1 MSASRTTPVVF
12 QAVVPGS
19 HSGVRI
25 TLKNGNAVTLTRSGY
40 TYTTSLPAA
49 QVLAGY
55 QQANMHNLVGY
66 LDVFDGGT
74 RTSRRNL
81 IVNVR
86 DATMPNVHV
95 TKLSA
100 DMVASTH
107 VVNMRDDEL
116 YWDGDIAP
124 EVVRKFYNAFP
135 DNFDFLAIVHQ
146 VDVGERHYVRVQN
159 ATPGLGIGVFN
170 NAATYGT
177 ARLQGIVEFPIAD
190 YFDLAEKAAL
200 HEIGHR
206 WMGYLNQAALR
217 PGQPH
222 WPISELAYGI
232 MGWSNPSYLNEGL
245 NFPFKIIPQPT
256 GDYLLQDIGEAKDFN
271 KLELYLMGLIP
282 KDQVGSFLVFTNQ
295 AQSGQL
301 TPGGTLHGPVQ
312 AVSISDIIAVDGE
325 RPLETGK
332 EFRVAT
338 IILSAGR
345 LLSQNEM
352 AFFDYMAARG
362 EATTELPYT
371 AGLASGIAKPLRL
384 ATGGRAWLNTHVQ

>member
-1 MSASRTTPVVF
+1 MKKYALLTFVAALGLISITVPITTRQAAHAQDNTSKNFVAPVVF

-146 VDVGERHYVRVQN
+146 VDVGERHRS
-159 ATPGLGIGVFN
+159 ARGKEIGEREH
-170 NAATYGT
+170 GT
-177 ARLQGIVEFPIAD
+177 ARGRRRP
-190 YFDLAEKAAL
+190 AE
-200 HEIGHR
+200 H
-206 WMGYLNQAALR
+206 
-217 PGQPH
+217 
-222 WPISELAYGI
+222 
-232 MGWSNPSYLNEGL
+232 NP
-245 NFPFKIIPQPT
+245 
-256 GDYLLQDIGEAKDFN
+256 
-271 KLELYLMGLIP
+271 
-282 KDQVGSFLVFTNQ
+282 
-295 AQSGQL
+295 L
-301 TPGGTLHGPVQ
+301 TRDRVR
-312 AVSISDIIAVDGE
+312 E
-325 RPLETGK
+325 
-332 EFRVAT
+332 RVA
-338 IILSAGR
+338 LSR
-345 LLSQNEM
+345 HR
-352 AFFDYMAARG
+352 RG
-362 EATTELPYT
+362 
-371 AGLASGIAKPLRL
+371 S
-384 ATGGRAWLNTHVQ
+384 